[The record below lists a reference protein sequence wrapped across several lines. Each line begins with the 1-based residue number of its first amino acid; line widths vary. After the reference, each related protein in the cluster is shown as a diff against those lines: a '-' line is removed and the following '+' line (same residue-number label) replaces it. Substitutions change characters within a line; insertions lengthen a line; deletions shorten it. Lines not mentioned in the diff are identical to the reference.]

1 MAEVNSVDFAR
12 LVRESLEQASP
23 DLLREMV
30 QVFAE
35 ALMGAEADAICG
47 APYGMVSEQRVNRRN
62 GYRSRRWDTRVGTVE
77 LAVPKLRAG
86 TYFPDWLLTRR
97 RRAEQALISVVATAY
112 LLGVST
118 RRVDKLAE
126 TLGIAS
132 LSKSQVSELAKSLDA
147 AVEQFRNRPLDGGPY
162 RLMQADALTVKVRE
176 GGRIVIVHGLIA
188 VGVNADGHREIL
200 GFEVSS
206 AEDGAGWLAFFRN
219 LVARGLAGV
228 VLVTSDAHPGL
239 VAAIRATLPG
249 ASWQRCRT
257 HYLRELLTKVPKA
270 SQPWVATLVRTIFD
284 QPDAAEVAAQFD
296 RVVSALEAKLPA
308 AAEHLATAREDL
320 LAFTALPREIWRQ
333 VWSSNPQERLNREL
347 RRRTDVVGIFPDRA
361 SITRLVGAV
370 LMEQND
376 EWTEARRYVGLDIL
390 AKIDALTTQPADTTQ
405 EVKTVEPISA

>member
-30 QVFAE
+30 QMFAE

-162 RLMQADALTVKVRE
+162 RLVQADALTVKVRE

-296 RVVSALEAKLPA
+296 RVVTALEAKLPA

-405 EVKTVEPISA
+405 KVKTIEPISA